1 MSDDDE
7 EVAGVEDVEP
17 DMSDDKNPL
26 PFPFEDVFGPQIRT
40 VPSSLH
46 EASIL
51 WKTGFHE
58 TQLTV
63 RVWPVRLASGS
74 SRRTCQI

>member
-1 MSDDDE
+1 MSDDED

-26 PFPFEDVFGPQIRT
+26 PLPPLDDVFGPQIRT

-46 EASIL
+46 EANML
-51 WKTGFHE
+51 WNTGFHE
-58 TQLTV
+58 TQFTV
-63 RVWPVRLASGS
+63 RVWP
-74 SRRTCQI
+74 IMKY